1 MKRLPRHSIC
11 LLILIG
17 LCACVGKRKDDR
29 VIRVSV
35 LRGPSA
41 VVFAEWMQHP
51 PQLDGKSL
59 RVEVYDSPEQI
70 QAAMI
75 KGETDIAALPMVNAA
90 NLYNKGIPY
99 VLAGCPVWGT
109 LYVVGKAPVT
119 ELHVFGTATTPD
131 ILTRYYLSA
140 THQPWALDYS
150 LTTPVEVT
158 QGMLMGQ
165 VDAAVLSEPF
175 VSVVLRRDTTLRILA
190 DLNHPTGDAGR
201 GFAQTAVV
209 LHTSLMDERQVI
221 DLLLKSS
228 SDYAISHP
236 EEAIRILES
245 RQVFAAGMLVPESLK
260 RLHIAYVPALE
271 AEPDVFSFLDVISH
285 YEPKTI
291 GGRMP
296 DKGFIT
302 GKP

>member
-1 MKRLPRHSIC
+1 MKRLSGHSLC
-11 LLILIG
+11 LLILIS
-17 LCACVGKRKDDR
+17 LCACAGGKKDDG

-41 VVFAEWMQHP
+41 VVFAEWMQNP
-51 PQLDGKSL
+51 PQLEGKPL

-90 NLYNKGIPY
+90 NLYNKEIPY

-109 LYVVGKAPVT
+109 LYVVGKEPVT
-119 ELHVFGTATTPD
+119 ELHVFGTGTTPD
-131 ILTRYYLSA
+131 ILTRYYQAA
-140 THQPWALDYS
+140 TRQTWLLDYS

-158 QGMLMGQ
+158 QGMLMGK

-175 VSVVLRRDTTLRILA
+175 VSVVLRRDTTLHILA
-190 DLNHPTGDAGR
+190 DLNHPTGDTVR

-209 LHTSLMDERQVI
+209 FHTSLTDERQTI
-221 DLLLKSS
+221 DQLLKLSCDFAA
-228 SDYAISHP
+228 SDP

-245 RQVFAAGMLVPESLK
+245 RQVFDGGMLTPETLE
-260 RLHIAYVPALE
+260 RLHIAYVPAME
-271 AEPDVFSFLDVISH
+271 AESEVFSFLDVIYR
-285 YEPKTI
+285 YEPKAV

-302 GKP
+302 GMP